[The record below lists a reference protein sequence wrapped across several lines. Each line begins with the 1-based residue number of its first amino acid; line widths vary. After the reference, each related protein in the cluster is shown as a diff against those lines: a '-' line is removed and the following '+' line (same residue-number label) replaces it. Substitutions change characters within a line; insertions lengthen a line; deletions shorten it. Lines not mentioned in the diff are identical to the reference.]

1 MVCGSGQWKPT
12 TTKTKCSCS
21 ILKVV
26 RGGDQRKPTPKN
38 EHLCSF
44 LEVVNMWWQGI
55 CVVFVASGGD
65 SGVFFCC
72 RTVST
77 NII

>member
-1 MVCGSGQWKPT
+1 MVCGGGQRKPT
-12 TTKTKCSCS
+12 TTETECSCL

-44 LEVVNMWWQGI
+44 LEVVDM
-55 CVVFVASGGD
+55 
-65 SGVFFCC
+65 
-72 RTVST
+72 
-77 NII
+77 